1 MFPMFIEKERG
12 QVFQLSE
19 LSRFAKRAKFCEMGK
34 LKSCPKIQNLEVLHS
49 GFFASSASFELFDFW
64 QILKFLRIP
73 DFWPD

>member
-49 GFFASSASFELFDFW
+49 VVFAISANFELFDFW
-64 QILKFLRIP
+64 QFLKILRTPNFLS
-73 DFWPD
+73 D